1 MKIKKTVISNVM
13 SLLFVSSAIASGNN
27 SVYIDQTAADNSNI
41 SITQTG
47 SGNNLGDR
55 NNLITPAF
63 VIDGNNMNL
72 TINQDGMNN
81 SIIGNFIGGDSAATI
96 NQVGSGNSLTLTQ
109 GNFGT
114 NGGLLFVDKTGDNN
128 TVGLTMASTANTGN
142 YNYSL
147 TIVGD
152 SNSVTS
158 TMNSRYIAN
167 TISLTGNGNTVTTV
181 QNGANGTA
189 NSPGHKIQLSVVG
202 NANTFSITQ
211 NGTTI
216 PNIVTLNVAGNN
228 TSTTIIQH

>member
-1 MKIKKTVISNVM
+1 MKIKKTVIANVM
-13 SLLFVSSAIASGNN
+13 SLLFVGSAIASGNN
-27 SVYIDQTAADNSNI
+27 SVYIDQTAADNSII
-41 SITQTG
+41 SIIQTG
-47 SGNNLGDR
+47 SGNNVGDR

-81 SIIGNFIGGDSAATI
+81 FIIGNFIGGDSAATI
-96 NQVGSGNSLTLTQ
+96 NQVGSGNTFKLNH

-114 NGGLLFVDKTGDNN
+114 NGGLLYVDKTGDNN
-128 TVGLTMASTANTGN
+128 FVEMNMGTTANTGN

-147 TIVGD
+147 TVVGNT
-152 SNSVTS
+152 NSVTS
-158 TMNSRYIAN
+158 TMNSKYITN
-167 TISLTGNGNTVTTV
+167 TISLTGNANTVTTI

-189 NSPGHKIQLSVVG
+189 NSPGHQIQLSVVG

-211 NGTTI
+211 NGTIT